1 MYKVLVVE
9 DMDLTRD
16 DILHLIDWEKHGFEL
31 LPDARNGKIGL
42 EYARRYQPDI
52 VITDIKMPV
61 MTGLD
66 MVDALMKLEKKPAV
80 ILLTAYEEF
89 ELAKRALQ
97 MGIQTFMLKY
107 EIDEEV
113 LLRELNRCVEGL
125 KRQKNIE
132 ELRLRQKLRYIMKG
146 NFEALSGEEN
156 ILGWKGGASL
166 FFLQIPS
173 LDKQEILNE
182 EKIQDILE
190 QNIEAEKF
198 RVVYIRERGLVIFR
212 KDRVYLSEAQN
223 RDSAKHFAVLVQKAI
238 EEEFRMHVIIAVG
251 GSIKGNKDIP
261 VCWQRAERVMQGY
274 VFEKGSCILENPP
287 EEEKRNMSMSLKENL
302 QEIETSMDNRNFGQ
316 ALEYLYKI
324 RSELERSR
332 NIYWYKD
339 YPNFISEHIRVAPPV
354 KYSLEKMIH
363 GPLWDSELLSRDRYW
378 EKDIFPV
385 NWLERSHEGAMPQR
399 KTAAYWEFYEAE
411 TAEDLLYNTGAA
423 YAREI
428 RRYGEQVRVGN
439 RDPRVIRE
447 RSKGYF
453 ACKLAD
459 TWPKIY
465 CAPIDFFQEVYI
477 PYYGMKRMMAP
488 ELLCFQRE
496 ETIRLWYINDTGEDR
511 EGTVEYGLFD
521 LTTETYI
528 RKEQKYVRVKQ
539 GGARLVKDFGEFA
552 FFSKDCI
559 LFASF
564 VSEEKSQETVCID
577 YADIERHLR
586 FPELE
591 LEIAAEGDILW
602 ISARHFARCVEITG
616 EDQGDPFGWLFE
628 DNYFDM
634 LPGQKRGIRILGE
647 KSEGTLTVKSHYGKK
662 KEIFWK
668 RSRKK

>member
-223 RDSAKHFAVLVQKAI
+223 RDSAKHFAALVQKAI
-238 EEEFRMHVIIAVG
+238 EEEFRKHVIIAVG

-261 VCWQRAERVMQGY
+261 VCWQRAERIMQGY

-324 RSELERSR
+324 RSELVRSR
-332 NIYWYKD
+332 NIYWHKKILNRLMYILEE
-339 YPNFISEHIRVAPPV
+339 N
-354 KYSLEKMIH
+354 SLEAEQKEAEEKAGLLKEEYGRMTIFEFCKQFEEIANILEEEERDRFSGKIRH
-363 GPLWDSELLSRDRYW
+363 AKAYIREHYAQDISLNELADYLGMNPMYLSRLFKKEMGTNFSAYLTKVRIEKAIELLKQGDY
-378 EKDIFPV
+378 
-385 NWLERSHEGAMPQR
+385 
-399 KTAAYWEFYEAE
+399 
-411 TAEDLLYNTGAA
+411 
-423 YAREI
+423 
-428 RRYGEQVRVGN
+428 
-439 RDPRVIRE
+439 
-447 RSKGYF
+447 
-453 ACKLAD
+453 
-459 TWPKIY
+459 KIY
-465 CAPIDFFQEVYI
+465 EISQMVGYQTVQYFSKVF
-477 PYYGMKRMMAP
+477 KK
-488 ELLCFQRE
+488 
-496 ETIRLWYINDTGEDR
+496 ETG
-511 EGTVEYGLFD
+511 
-521 LTTETYI
+521 
-528 RKEQKYVRVKQ
+528 KSP
-539 GGARLVKDFGEFA
+539 KDF
-552 FFSKDCI
+552 
-559 LFASF
+559 
-564 VSEEKSQETVCID
+564 
-577 YADIERHLR
+577 Y
-586 FPELE
+586 
-591 LEIAAEGDILW
+591 
-602 ISARHFARCVEITG
+602 
-616 EDQGDPFGWLFE
+616 
-628 DNYFDM
+628 
-634 LPGQKRGIRILGE
+634 
-647 KSEGTLTVKSHYGKK
+647 
-662 KEIFWK
+662 
-668 RSRKK
+668 